1 MYPEIWLNFMITFLF
16 RCYTLECSVPL
27 FQILHQ
33 IKPNLVLIKEMEKH
47 WKPRTLLSP
56 GTPGVHHKLQSYSSK
71 ANTSTYRYYVVCSI
85 SRFLLHSKHIEPAP
99 LYAFSIFDLHSHIF
113 GKVSAPH
120 FSSVINIISFCM
132 LLIVQCDHGFI
143 GLVFA
148 HVDLDYTVVLIDFH
162 ELE

>member
-1 MYPEIWLNFMITFLF
+1 MITFLF
-16 RCYTLECSVPL
+16 ICYSLECSVPL
-27 FQILHQ
+27 FHIIHQ
-33 IKPNLVLIKEMEKH
+33 IKSNLVLIKEMKNTENLGPFFRRVHPEFITNCRAIAQKLILVH
-47 WKPRTLLSP
+47 I
-56 GTPGVHHKLQSYSSK
+56 GTG
-71 ANTSTYRYYVVCSI
+71 I